1 MRPHP
6 RECRQENASLPVVSR
21 PVAWLGM
28 LSRCPRCHPN
38 HNISAGGDLFKIA
51 HPGRDLR
58 RIGGR
63 PVPEIRRPSSAS
75 PAATSPRQSA
85 SLFSSPMET
94 WRAGAAS
101 PNVRRTVSGFLEIP
115 TLVNFIQTNFRKR
128 SMLNKAGRCIAPLN
142 NVPGGQA
149 PRSHIAVP
157 GVAWR
162 RSTSADG
169 KCHARCWSGCC
180 PVQGDNKA
188 GELES
193 WRTWRAVRVGQS
205 SSTRFGADD
214 IGPFV
219 TENRRI
225 QCPRSIH
232 CTCKGKLIA
241 DGFSDRKKPPPFVRA
256 AS

>member
-6 RECRQENASLPVVSR
+6 RECRQETASLPVVSR

-128 SMLNKAGRCIAPLN
+128 SMLNKAGRCIAPSTTYP
-142 NVPGGQA
+142 VARPPGA
-149 PRSHIAVP
+149 IIAVP
-157 GVAWR
+157 GIAWR
-162 RSTSADG
+162 RSTLVEG
-169 KCHARCWSGCC
+169 KCHARSWSGCC
-180 PVQGDNKA
+180 PVQGDSEV
-188 GELES
+188 GELG
-193 WRTWRAVRVGQS
+193 VRSGLASRPALV
-205 SSTRFGADD
+205 FGADE